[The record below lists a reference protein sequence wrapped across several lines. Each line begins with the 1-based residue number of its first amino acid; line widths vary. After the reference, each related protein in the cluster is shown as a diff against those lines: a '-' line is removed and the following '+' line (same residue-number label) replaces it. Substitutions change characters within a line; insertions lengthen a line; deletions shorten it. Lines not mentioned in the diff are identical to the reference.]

1 MKAASSSTTP
11 AKLRPRNA
19 IAFSVPF
26 NSIVLPFT
34 SSIFRS
40 VSFLLLIQAFGTSFF
55 ITFQAMSFAIRYVG
69 AA

>member
-1 MKAASSSTTP
+1 M
-11 AKLRPRNA
+11 
-19 IAFSVPF
+19 AFSVPF
-26 NSIVLPFT
+26 SSIVEPFT

-40 VSFLLLIQAFGTSFF
+40 VSFFDLIHAFGTSFF